1 LPLYEIGGLKTWME
15 PQRDPLKTQAERYRI
30 VGNESD
36 CQIRA
41 VYGEEEWE
49 GIFAQYKRYPVGS
62 VEYLKTGSLFY
73 TKALSYGCFYL
84 HSSAVVLDGFAYLF
98 SAPSGTGK
106 STHAR
111 LWNKLA
117 KAEYINDDQPYYK
130 MGEQIVVYPSPWS
143 GKHKRYSTSSA
154 PLKAFIV
161 IKQAKQNKIYKVD
174 KKSAL
179 SYLYKQI
186 VQHDEDEL
194 RIKMLEYMQ
203 KIVEQIP
210 FYLLE
215 CDVSSLAFITCFEEV
230 TGEKYEN

>member
-1 LPLYEIGGLKTWME
+1 MIVTFGGKNFEIIGDDLNDILLPFKADGKVDLTVDLKAQNYDSYEDKTRFVYATVSKYLFGVDV
-15 PQRDPLKTQAERYRI
+15 PRI
-30 VGNESD
+30 
-36 CQIRA
+36 
-41 VYGEEEWE
+41 
-49 GIFAQYKRYPVGS
+49 
-62 VEYLKTGSLFY
+62 
-73 TKALSYGCFYL
+73 
-84 HSSAVVLDGFAYLF
+84 HSSAVIYKGNAYAF
-98 SAPSGTGK
+98 IAPSGTGK

>member
-106 STHAR
+106 STHTQNWLKIFGEERAFI
-111 LWNKLA
+111 L
-117 KAEYINDDQPYYK
+117 NDDKP
-130 MGEQIVVYPSPWS
+130 MIRCIDGEYRVYGTPFSGKTDQNRNTFAPLAGICFLERGEDNRIEPMPKGDVFPLLIRQTVYPPEESDMI
-143 GKHKRYSTSSA
+143 RLLDLA
-154 PLKAFIV
+154 ERMI
-161 IKQAKQNKIYKVD
+161 
-174 KKSAL
+174 
-179 SYLYKQI
+179 
-186 VQHDEDEL
+186 EE
-194 RIKMLEYMQ
+194 
-203 KIVEQIP
+203 IP
-210 FYLLE
+210 FYRLICTADE
-215 CDVSSLAFITCFEEV
+215 VSAEV
-230 TGEKYEN
+230 SYRGMRRE